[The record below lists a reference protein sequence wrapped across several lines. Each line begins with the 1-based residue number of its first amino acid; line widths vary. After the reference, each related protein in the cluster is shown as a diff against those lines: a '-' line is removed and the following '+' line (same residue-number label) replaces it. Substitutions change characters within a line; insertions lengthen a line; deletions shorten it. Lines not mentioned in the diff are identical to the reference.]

1 MAEGRCYS
9 TAEICH
15 MLQISKSTLFRWERE
30 ELLPPVGRDLT
41 NQRLYTDKH
50 VQAIR
55 ARRLKQLGARLEYS
69 DRVKDDAALQEIWE
83 AITLYKFLGGNVL
96 GLDELAGYRRL
107 SPDTI
112 TQLLEVAL
120 HEYEVGSETFCKILH
135 IALEKSRLLAPA
147 VHAPSEE

>member
-1 MAEGRCYS
+1 MAEGRVYS
-9 TAEICH
+9 TVEICH

-30 ELLPPVGRDLT
+30 QLLPPVGRDLM
-41 NQRLYTDKH
+41 NQRQYTDAH

-107 SPDTI
+107 SPATI
-112 TQLLEVAL
+112 RQLLEVAL
-120 HEYEVGSETFCKILH
+120 NDYDVGSDIFCKILH

-147 VHAPSEE
+147 AHAHIEE